1 MRLRS
6 IAFAAALA
14 LAAGSAPRIAAA
26 QEVDAALV
34 LALDVSGS
42 VTTERFELQ
51 RSGAADALMS
61 SDFIEAVSRSP
72 RHAVAIA
79 IFEWSGYG
87 EQSIVVP
94 WTIVRSA
101 EEAATIAEAVRAA
114 PRAYNG
120 STAVGE
126 AIEFAA
132 GLLAK
137 GPSAERRVIDV
148 SGDGRANAGGPA
160 NAARDAAVAAGIIV
174 NGLPI
179 LDVEEG
185 LEGWYRA
192 NVQGGARS
200 FTMPAR
206 TLIDFREALLAKI
219 VREIS

>member
-6 IAFAAALA
+6 IVFAAALA
-14 LAAGSAPRIAAA
+14 LAAGIAPRISAAE
-26 QEVDAALV
+26 EVDTTLV

-51 RSGAADALMS
+51 RRGVAEALMS
-61 SDFIEAVSRSP
+61 ADFIEAVSGSP
-72 RHAVAIA
+72 RHAIAIA
-79 IFEWSGYG
+79 VFEWSGYG
-87 EQSIVVP
+87 EQSVIVP
-94 WTIVRSA
+94 WTVVRSA
-101 EEAATIAEAVRAA
+101 EAAEAVAQLLVTA

-132 GLLAK
+132 SLLAK
-137 GPSAERRVIDV
+137 GPPAERRIIDV

-160 NAARDAAVAAGIIV
+160 GTARDAAVAAGITV

-185 LEGWYRA
+185 LESWYRA
-192 NVQGGARS
+192 NVQGGPRS

-206 TLIDFREALLAKI
+206 TLTDFREAFLAKL